1 MNTQNYLAASDLA
14 YKNLK
19 EETFVDGTDGI
30 RYKVVKALHTQSGYD
45 GYILYRPDTNELVVA
60 HRGTWPEKGQRT
72 ADLLTDLGMA
82 VNQANS
88 QYPDAKRLTE
98 MAIKYSQEDIRYR
111 GAAVRQTG
119 HSLGGTLA
127 QLCGYNYGQQTET
140 FNAYGA
146 AALSDKLDGRQGN
159 AALITNHVR
168 GTDPV
173 SAASPHL
180 GRVEHYLNRT
190 EQGLLY
196 GGGYG
201 GGVNRVRPNFPWQ
214 VAVAG
219 AVADHGLDNFRN
231 GGLSARDR
239 QFAAENR
246 ELVGEFRTEFE
257 KEAREAGGNIR
268 YIREKIRDA
277 VDWGRGIQNVSDA
290 SGFPE
295 RELARVIAHAATE
308 GRIAAEGRNNTD
320 SFAAFSPSAIQTAVA
335 APSKYDEVRAMLQ
348 GLLNDTDG
356 SYALKVIEKH
366 PERSARFDELVRQS
380 QEGQSMRH
388 ELAAGEVRGVQHEQ
402 EVFSRSF
409 G

>member
-1 MNTQNYLAASDLA
+1 MDTKNYLAASDLA
-14 YKNLK
+14 YKNLTVGK
-19 EETFVDGTDGI
+19 EVDGIDGLK
-30 RYKVVKALHTQSGYD
+30 YEVVDALHTKSGYD
-45 GYILYRPDTNELVVA
+45 GYILHRKDTNELIVA

-72 ADLLTDLGMA
+72 ADLLADLGMA
-82 VNQANS
+82 VNQTNS

-98 MAIKYSQEDIRYR
+98 KAIRYSQEDIKYR

-146 AALSDKLDGRQGN
+146 AALSDRLIGRQGH

-180 GRVEHYLNRT
+180 GRVEHYLNRD
-190 EQGLLY
+190 EQFVLY

-219 AVADHGLDNFRN
+219 AVRDHGIDNFRN
-231 GGLSARDR
+231 GGLSERER
-239 QFAAENR
+239 RFAEENR
-246 ELVGEFRTEFE
+246 ELVREFRTEFE
-257 KEAREAGGNIR
+257 KEAREAGGNVR
-268 YIREKIRDA
+268 YIREKVEGA
-277 VDWGRGIQNVSDA
+277 VDWGRGVLNVSAA
-290 SGFPE
+290 SGLPE
-295 RELARVIAHAATE
+295 RELARVIADAAAD
-308 GRIAAEGRNNTD
+308 GRIAAEGRNHTD
-320 SFAAFSPSAIQTAVA
+320 SFAASSAPAMQTAEA
-335 APSKYDEVRAMLQ
+335 APTKYDEVRAMLQ

-356 SYALKVIEKH
+356 SYARKVIEEH

-380 QEGQSMRH
+380 QEGQSLRH
-388 ELAAGEVRGVQHEQ
+388 ELAAGEARGVQHEEQ
-402 EVFSRSF
+402 GFSRSF